1 LCKHQVLVLLININF
16 TKENIIEYCR
26 TWFGS
31 NHGGLQT
38 IFTNLGYLQLDDGA
52 SNDEGNENTQVEE
65 PRIIDISGFMTTNV
79 NILDTNDILNIIS
92 ELENSLA
99 PMEKNIISIT
109 RHNARDHQ

>member
-1 LCKHQVLVLLININF
+1 
-16 TKENIIEYCR
+16 
-26 TWFGS
+26 
-31 NHGGLQT
+31 LQT